1 MASIRLNKQTYSRL
15 AMLEHELYEM
25 ARAKVER
32 TIDPKLWAAMAS
44 LCSRTYKSDL
54 GEFAKPLGNT
64 KDVVLARYVA
74 GLIIMKQPCPSS
86 EADIDRIKA
95 LKLYGHKLID
105 EYNTSIAEIQ
115 KLYNENCGNLPKANI
130 SGNPSANAPQTAVQ
144 EPEAANTTTSQQ
156 VVSDEPVEQ
165 TRTNKHASNIR
176 NKIGKVQ
183 KKAIN
188 DIWNNIMDR
197 TEKALEAEKQVK
209 QTKKSN
215 TPTYKPI
222 DVSKIDK
229 LKVRRRDGSIDEIYP
244 ARIARYASYFV
255 GQLGQDPDTKILKKY
270 FPKNI
275 IWTFEVRTAATD
287 GIRVFFNPAF
297 ADRLFSLDSL
307 LISKRMKTN
316 PNIDPEEING
326 TMFQFV
332 LIHEI
337 YHQIYRHMHRIR
349 MKPET
354 ASALSNKSVM
364 DLANIACDVEINRD
378 IEYQL
383 PKFQGCTEL
392 LQGMFDKRFTHETWE
407 LIFDAYNTG
416 EANPP
421 QTKKSPKGK
430 NPTQPQQ
437 QQGGGEQDDDSDYDE
452 NQGSGTSDGEQDNEQ
467 SKNTGKQ
474 QGKQG
479 TGSEEDDMN
488 SQGAGGDDED
498 DDYGDGDSTDS
509 DYDGDDEDYD
519 GEDSE
524 DEGDSSASANGRPS
538 LEGKSEAYLRGF
550 REALEKIKR
559 GEIDIDNWTGFM
571 TESADFNFNAT
582 LAYRTKGALGKK
594 NRPQEGAAQTPQ
606 QTAPA
611 QPQSTATMASSGTAF
626 GPEATQSPAEEK
638 ADYDKGFADA
648 IKAMKDAIKN
658 KKKQHKQNS
667 GNNMSD
673 MPDMSDVLG
682 GDDNNDSDDD
692 EENNNSNGNGGSN
705 NSEDGGI
712 QDDTSGDGM
721 GNLGD
726 VTPDIGDDSNEV
738 DKTISGEGMEADSYD
753 DDGFEP
759 DDMIS
764 KEEAQKMAEAAGQPY
779 DADDMGEDAEQK
791 ARNFVKNNRD
801 ALNKIGKKSHGA
813 GSGKCMSDV
822 LDHIDSLFKSTVNW
836 KNQLQAF
843 LNGLAKTGRDYEFQR
858 RRIGT
863 DNPVLRPSRYIKYN
877 EITFDEK
884 TAVAQVFYL
893 IDNSGSMYGQSRDGG
908 ETVFM
913 QIFSDILHMQKRA
926 KIQKSALT
934 YFSYGEIDKRKIRMW
949 DHKTPESRIKTLIG
963 RNKDDSGGTDICGSI
978 NQIYNMGKPY
988 YSKNDPKT
996 LMIVMTDGEDNLSI
1010 VKDLPSVI
1018 RQNIIFLILNSENK
1032 YLQSAQDQLVEAGIK
1047 RSRVL
1052 LVDTNDIKK

>member
-15 AMLEHELYEM
+15 AMLERELYEM
-25 ARAKVER
+25 ARTKVER

-64 KDVVLARYVA
+64 KDVILARYVA

-115 KLYNENCGNLPKANI
+115 KLYNENCGNLPKA
-130 SGNPSANAPQTAVQ
+130 SGNTNSISTQETPAE
-144 EPEAANTTTSQQ
+144 EPELDDTNNSQP
-156 VVSDEPVEQ
+156 VTSDEPVEQ
-165 TRTNKHASNIR
+165 TRTNQHASNIR
-176 NKIGKVQ
+176 NKIGKV
-183 KKAIN
+183 KKKDIN
-188 DIWNNIMDR
+188 DIWNNIIDR

-209 QTKKSN
+209 KAKKSQV
-215 TPTYKPI
+215 THRAI

-229 LKVRRRDGSIDEIYP
+229 LKVRRKDGTIDEIYP

-275 IWTFEVRTAATD
+275 IWTFEVSTAATD

-297 ADRLFSLDSL
+297 ADRLFSADSL
-307 LISKRMKTN
+307 LINKRMKSN
-316 PNIDPEEING
+316 PNLDPEEING

-354 ASALSNKSVM
+354 ASALSNKAIM

-383 PKFQGCTEL
+383 PKFEGCTEIIE
-392 LQGMFDKRFTHETWE
+392 GMFDKRFTHETWE

-421 QTKKSPKGK
+421 QTSKAPKGK
-430 NPTQPQQ
+430 NPSQPQQ
-437 QQGGGEQDDDSDYDE
+437 QQGQGGDQGDEQDDADYDE
-452 NQGSGTSDGEQDNEQ
+452 NQGGGAESSEEQEGKQGKKSGN
-467 SKNTGKQ
+467 NQ
-474 QGKQG
+474 QGKPG
-479 TGSEEDDMN
+479 N
-488 SQGAGGDDED
+488 KGDDDSED
-498 DDYGDGDSTDS
+498 NGDGDYD
-509 DYDGDDEDYD
+509 DYDGD
-519 GEDSE
+519 
-524 DEGDSSASANGRPS
+524 EGDDEASNSGRPP
-538 LEGKSEAYLRGF
+538 LQDKSDAYLRGF
-550 REALEKIKR
+550 RDALEKIKR
-559 GEIDIDNWTGFM
+559 GEIDIDNFVGFVA
-571 TESADFNFNAT
+571 ESNDFNFNAMV
-582 LAYRTKGALGKK
+582 AYRTKGALGKK
-594 NRPQEGAAQTPQ
+594 NRSQEPTEPAQATNTSQ
-606 QTAPA
+606 QTDN
-611 QPQSTATMASSGTAF
+611 MVSSGTSF
-626 GPEATQSPAEEK
+626 GPEVIQSPAEEK

-648 IKAMKDAIKN
+648 IKAMKQAIKN
-658 KKKQHKQNS
+658 KKQQAKQKSGQNMP
-667 GNNMSD
+667 G

-682 GDDNNDSDDD
+682 GDGDNNDGDDEDEKKDSQGNGNDSQNSDD
-692 EENNNSNGNGGSN
+692 
-705 NSEDGGI
+705 EDI
-712 QDDTSGDGM
+712 QDDTSGTGTGNM
-721 GNLGD
+721 GEDMPN
-726 VTPDIGDDSNEV
+726 TEDDSNDV

-753 DDGFEP
+753 GGFEP

-764 KEEAQKMAEAAGQPY
+764 NEEAKKMAERAGQPY
-779 DADDMGEDAEQK
+779 DADDMTEDPEQK
-791 ARNFVKNNRD
+791 ARNFVNNNRD
-801 ALNKIGKKSHGA
+801 ALNKIGKKSHGK
-813 GSGKCMSDV
+813 GTGKCMSDV

-893 IDNSGSMYGQSRDGG
+893 IDNSGSMYGQSRDNGK
-908 ETVFM
+908 TVFM

-949 DHKTPESRIKTLIG
+949 DHKTPESRVKTLIG

-996 LMIVMTDGEDNLSI
+996 LMIVMTDGEDNLTI

-1018 RQNIIFLILNSENK
+1018 RQNIIFLILNSESK
-1032 YLQSAQDQLVEAGIK
+1032 YLQSAQDQLVEAGVK

>member
-144 EPEAANTTTSQQ
+144 EPENVNTATSQQ

-215 TPTYKPI
+215 TPTHKPI

-297 ADRLFSLDSL
+297 ADRLFSADSL
-307 LISKRMKTN
+307 LINKRMKSN
-316 PNIDPEEING
+316 PNLDPEEING

-354 ASALSNKSVM
+354 ASALSNKAIM

-383 PKFQGCTEL
+383 PKFEGCTEIIE
-392 LQGMFDKRFTHETWE
+392 GMFDKRFTHETWE

-430 NPTQPQQ
+430 NPSQPQQ
-437 QQGGGEQDDDSDYDE
+437 QQGGGEQNDDSDYDE
-452 NQGSGTSDGEQDNEQ
+452 NQGGGTSDGEQDNEQ
-467 SKNTGKQ
+467 SKNTGEK

-488 SQGAGGDDED
+488 SQGTG
-498 DDYGDGDSTDS
+498 
-509 DYDGDDEDYD
+509 GDDEDYD
-519 GEDSE
+519 GDDGE

-571 TESADFNFNAT
+571 TESDDFNFNAT

-611 QPQSTATMASSGTAF
+611 QPQSTATMTSSGTAF
-626 GPEATQSPAEEK
+626 GPEAAQSPAEEK

-682 GDDNNDSDDD
+682 GDDNDDSDDD
-692 EENNNSNGNGGSN
+692 EENNDSNGNSGSN
-705 NSEDGGI
+705 NSEDGDI

-726 VTPDIGDDSNEV
+726 DTPDIGDDSNEV

-753 DDGFEP
+753 DDGFES

>member
-1 MASIRLNKQTYSRL
+1 
-15 AMLEHELYEM
+15 
-25 ARAKVER
+25 
-32 TIDPKLWAAMAS
+32 
-44 LCSRTYKSDL
+44 
-54 GEFAKPLGNT
+54 
-64 KDVVLARYVA
+64 
-74 GLIIMKQPCPSS
+74 
-86 EADIDRIKA
+86 
-95 LKLYGHKLID
+95 
-105 EYNTSIAEIQ
+105 
-115 KLYNENCGNLPKANI
+115 
-130 SGNPSANAPQTAVQ
+130 
-144 EPEAANTTTSQQ
+144 
-156 VVSDEPVEQ
+156 
-165 TRTNKHASNIR
+165 
-176 NKIGKVQ
+176 
-183 KKAIN
+183 
-188 DIWNNIMDR
+188 
-197 TEKALEAEKQVK
+197 
-209 QTKKSN
+209 
-215 TPTYKPI
+215 
-222 DVSKIDK
+222 
-229 LKVRRRDGSIDEIYP
+229 
-244 ARIARYASYFV
+244 
-255 GQLGQDPDTKILKKY
+255 
-270 FPKNI
+270 
-275 IWTFEVRTAATD
+275 
-287 GIRVFFNPAF
+287 
-297 ADRLFSLDSL
+297 
-307 LISKRMKTN
+307 
-316 PNIDPEEING
+316 
-326 TMFQFV
+326 
-332 LIHEI
+332 
-337 YHQIYRHMHRIR
+337 
-349 MKPET
+349 
-354 ASALSNKSVM
+354 
-364 DLANIACDVEINRD
+364 
-378 IEYQL
+378 
-383 PKFQGCTEL
+383 
-392 LQGMFDKRFTHETWE
+392 
-407 LIFDAYNTG
+407 
-416 EANPP
+416 
-421 QTKKSPKGK
+421 
-430 NPTQPQQ
+430 
-437 QQGGGEQDDDSDYDE
+437 
-452 NQGSGTSDGEQDNEQ
+452 
-467 SKNTGKQ
+467 
-474 QGKQG
+474 
-479 TGSEEDDMN
+479 
-488 SQGAGGDDED
+488 
-498 DDYGDGDSTDS
+498 
-509 DYDGDDEDYD
+509 
-519 GEDSE
+519 
-524 DEGDSSASANGRPS
+524 
-538 LEGKSEAYLRGF
+538 
-550 REALEKIKR
+550 
-559 GEIDIDNWTGFM
+559 M

-682 GDDNNDSDDD
+682 GDDNDDSDDD
-692 EENNNSNGNGGSN
+692 EENNDSNGNSGSN
-705 NSEDGGI
+705 NSEDGDI

-726 VTPDIGDDSNEV
+726 DTSDIGDDSNEV

-764 KEEAQKMAEAAGQPY
+764 KEDAQKLAEAAGQPY